1 MEKSTRREFVK
12 NSTKL
17 AIGAG
22 LISMMPMTSSCNTAN
37 EKIVI
42 GAIGLRNMG
51 FSNLRSFLK
60 NPGVECGAICDI
72 DDEIINNRLAE
83 IEQINEER
91 IANGEKLTIKKPT
104 IYKDF
109 RKLLE
114 DKDIDAVII
123 GTPDHWH
130 CLMMV
135 LVSQAGK
142 HVYVEKPMANS
153 IEETQIMERAAK
165 KYGNVVTV
173 GQWQRSGQH
182 WNDAANFVKSGALG
196 KISRVKAW
204 SYTAKTSLPV
214 VPDSEVPAGVDY
226 DMWLGP
232 APKRPF
238 NQNRFHYN
246 FRYFWDYAGG
256 LMADWGVHMLDYAL
270 LGMDAKRPKT
280 ITALGGHFAY
290 EDARQTPDTLNVL
303 YEFDDFAM
311 SWEHSVCLGNGSYG
325 MGHGVLFQ
333 GNNGAVLVSRGGWQ
347 VIPEK
352 EMKDGE
358 RVDKIIE
365 KPWVKGENS
374 LDEHVANFLHVIR
387 NGGTTNCTVEMG
399 KEVAMVSHMGNIAHR
414 TGEKLIWD
422 DVANRF
428 TNSEK
433 ANALLVPTYSD
444 PWQLPKI

>member
-1 MEKSTRREFVK
+1 MEKSTRRDFCK
-12 NSTKL
+12 NTTKL

-22 LISMMPMTSSCNTAN
+22 LISIMPITSRCNTAN

-51 FSNLRSFLK
+51 FSNLRSFLQ

-72 DDEIINNRLAE
+72 DDEILNSRVVE
-83 IEQINEER
+83 IEKINEER
-91 IANGEKLTIKKPT
+91 IAKGEKITIKKPI
-104 IYKDF
+104 IYKDY

-114 DKDIDAVII
+114 NKDLDAVII

-135 LVSQAGK
+135 HASQAGK

-153 IEETQIMERAAK
+153 IEETFIMERAAK

-182 WNDAANFVKSGALG
+182 WNDAVNFVKSGQLG

-204 SYTAKTSLPV
+204 SYTSKTSLPI
-214 VPDSEVPAGVDY
+214 VPDSAVPAGVDY

-232 APKRPF
+232 APKLPF

-280 ITALGGHFAY
+280 ITALGGHFAN
-290 EDARQTPDTLNVL
+290 EDARQTPDTMNVL
-303 YEFDDFAM
+303 YEFDGFSLD
-311 SWEHSVCLGNGSYG
+311 WEHSVCLGNGPYN
-325 MGHGVLFQ
+325 MGHGVVFQ
-333 GNNGAVLVSRGGWQ
+333 GNSAALLVSRGGWQ

-352 EMKDGE
+352 EMKDGNP
-358 RVDKIIE
+358 VNKIEE
-365 KPWVKGENS
+365 KLWVKGENS
-374 LDEHVANFLHVIR
+374 LDEHVANFLDVIR
-387 NGGTTNCTVEMG
+387 NGGEVNCTVEMG
-399 KEVAMVSHMGNIAHR
+399 KEVAMVTHMGNIAHR

-422 DVANRF
+422 DTANRF

-433 ANALLVPTYSD
+433 ANDLLVPKYSD
-444 PWQLPKI
+444 PWKLPQI